1 VAPFLYDFQ
10 HTAWGRAALYS
21 AYPRDP
27 RTALAAKGNLPR
39 GLECLEVL
47 VGLEKGRDAEGVDDA
62 EHDQDRD
69 HVCGAASLAILALL
83 GDVDA
88 ERAFPPRRH
97 NGPAR
102 HLVPHRDGPDRTPG
116 AGSNHSWLLLISL
129 PFLESINECLALI
142 VG

>member
-1 VAPFLYDFQ
+1 M
-10 HTAWGRAALYS
+10 HS

-39 GLECLEVL
+39 GLESLEIL

-62 EHDQDRD
+62 EYDQERD

-88 ERAFPPRRH
+88 KRAFSPRCH

-102 HLVPHRDGPDRTPG
+102 HSVPHRDDPDRTPEQR
-116 AGSNHSWLLLISL
+116 LLLISL
-129 PFLESINECLALI
+129 PFSE
-142 VG
+142 